1 MENTIIGAAV
11 LMIPP
16 GNCTWM
22 QKEKYWQNGNMEPH
36 LMRRSFPE
44 EKQHQTYVTQFF
56 GDSHLQFWGKLGCFQ
71 GSDLLH
77 AVCQLEHIH
86 LLRRS
91 WAQMRTLWPQCV

>member
-36 LMRRSFPE
+36 SMLRSFPK
-44 EKQHQTYVTQFF
+44 EKTTKNICKPILI
-56 GDSHLQFWGKLGCFQ
+56 DSHL
-71 GSDLLH
+71 
-77 AVCQLEHIH
+77 
-86 LLRRS
+86 
-91 WAQMRTLWPQCV
+91 